1 MSIETIVLINGLHRS
16 VVPYLNYSTLSE
28 PCDEHIDPHDHH
40 DPHESHST
48 AGHTNANVSLPPSLD
63 PFDEEDWDFSM
74 TSSLPTEFDLRPDL
88 TPTGEECQT
97 LSFETPEVRS
107 SPSHLASNGTD
118 SDETCEQIS
127 DIVDQNSSPQSKAP
141 TVVSPTLPNK
151 PLTKLYAIVRTSI
164 LSSLLVIFIFSCLL
178 VLIIE
183 SDSDL
188 FSHLRKLPE
197 LVVLRRDYY
206 EPLKDTVLH
215 SIGR

>member
-1 MSIETIVLINGLHRS
+1 
-16 VVPYLNYSTLSE
+16 
-28 PCDEHIDPHDHH
+28 
-40 DPHESHST
+40 
-48 AGHTNANVSLPPSLD
+48 
-63 PFDEEDWDFSM
+63 M

-88 TPTGEECQT
+88 TPTGDERQT

-107 SPSHLASNGTD
+107 SPSHIASNGTD
-118 SDETCEQIS
+118 SDETFEQMS
-127 DIVDQNSSPQSKAP
+127 DIIDQNTTPSQSKSSIISS
-141 TVVSPTLPNK
+141 TNLPNK
-151 PLTKLYAIVRTSI
+151 PMSKLYAIVRTSI
-164 LSSLLVIFIFSCLL
+164 LSSLLVLLFFSCLL

-215 SIGR
+215 SVGNR

>member
-1 MSIETIVLINGLHRS
+1 M
-16 VVPYLNYSTLSE
+16 VPYLNYTTQSE
-28 PCDEHIDPHDHH
+28 PCDEHNEHIEAHNSV
-40 DPHESHST
+40 ET
-48 AGHTNANVSLPPSLD
+48 HTNANVSLPPSLD

-88 TPTGEECQT
+88 TPTGEERHT

-107 SPSHLASNGTD
+107 SPSHMTSNGTD
-118 SDETCEQIS
+118 SDETFEQIS
-127 DIVDQNSSPQSKAP
+127 DIVDQNSCPQSKHS
-141 TVVSPTLPNK
+141 TLGSPILPNK
-151 PLTKLYAIVRTSI
+151 SLTKLYAVIRTSI
-164 LSSLLVIFIFSCLL
+164 LSSFLVLIIFSCLL

-206 EPLKDTVLH
+206 EPLKDIVLH

>member
-1 MSIETIVLINGLHRS
+1 M
-16 VVPYLNYSTLSE
+16 
-28 PCDEHIDPHDHH
+28 
-40 DPHESHST
+40 
-48 AGHTNANVSLPPSLD
+48 
-63 PFDEEDWDFSM
+63 SM

-88 TPTGEECQT
+88 TPTGEEHQS

-107 SPSHLASNGTD
+107 SPSHMASNGTD
-118 SDETCEQIS
+118 SDETYEQIS
-127 DIVDQNSSPQSKAP
+127 DIIDQNSVQSKNV
-141 TVVSPTLPNK
+141 TIGSKTLPNK

-164 LSSLLVIFIFSCLL
+164 LSSLLVLFFFSCLL

-206 EPLKDTVLH
+206 EPLKDAVFH